1 MRIGK
6 IELMRFLG
14 AVLIMNAHFG
24 YQDRPFQLSWFFVE
38 FFYIITGY
46 LYNNRIFYNET
57 FRETGTT
64 GTL

>member
-46 LYNNRIFYNET
+46 FTMRHFEKQ
-57 FRETGTT
+57 
-64 GTL
+64 

>member
-24 YQDRPFQLSWFFVE
+24 YQDRPFQLSWF
-38 FFYIITGY
+38 
-46 LYNNRIFYNET
+46 L
-57 FRETGTT
+57 
-64 GTL
+64 

>member
-1 MRIGK
+1 
-6 IELMRFLG
+6 MRFLG

-38 FFYIITGY
+38 FFY
-46 LYNNRIFYNET
+46 NRIFYNET

>member
-38 FFYIITGY
+38 FFYN
-46 LYNNRIFYNET
+46 NNRIFYNET

>member
-14 AVLIMNAHFG
+14 GCADHECTFWLSGPTISTKLVFCRVL
-24 YQDRPFQLSWFFVE
+24 
-38 FFYIITGY
+38 

>member
-1 MRIGK
+1 MGDKYENRADHECTFWLSGPTISTK
-6 IELMRFLG
+6 LVFCR
-14 AVLIMNAHFG
+14 VL
-24 YQDRPFQLSWFFVE
+24 
-38 FFYIITGY
+38 

>member
-24 YQDRPFQLSWFFVE
+24 YQDPTISTKLVFCRVL
-38 FFYIITGY
+38 